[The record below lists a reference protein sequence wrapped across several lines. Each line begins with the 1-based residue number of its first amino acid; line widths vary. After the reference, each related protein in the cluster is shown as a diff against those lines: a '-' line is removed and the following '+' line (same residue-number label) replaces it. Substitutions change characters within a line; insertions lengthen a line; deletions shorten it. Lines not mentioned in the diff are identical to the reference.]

1 MFCVVYLE
9 WNKNILASV
18 LAESLLKF
26 QGQASCARNAAY
38 TYLILTANHATFSIA
53 ISCRFRLNVLNILI
67 LSTVAIS
74 SLWRCVTYDI
84 RVIRGLI
91 FSRSILHATR
101 STGRTLHAVTPTKIE
116 SIKERR
122 TISKKR
128 RRRKRR
134 AFLVSLIHFLVIHH
148 TVMELYIFT
157 IAKQAIASSWVQFS
171 CCFSLLLL
179 LRHCVLHCDA

>member
-1 MFCVVYLE
+1 MCI
-9 WNKNILASV
+9 WSGTKIPASV
-18 LAESLLKF
+18 SAESLAKF
-26 QGQASCARNAAY
+26 QGRASCARNAAH

-128 RRRKRR
+128 RRKRR
-134 AFLVSLIHFLVIHH
+134 AFSVSLIHFFVIHH

-157 IAKQAIASSWVQFS
+157 IAKQAIASSRVQFS